1 MPNLWKFLSIF
12 LVFSNVNA
20 NNCTIEMPRDAP
32 QPTPI
37 ILTRDGLFRPT
48 SDVTTIREFD
58 SITLLCTGRN
68 NTVLA
73 LNKEI
78 VPLECR
84 NGKFLFM
91 GRPFALKDMKCKSVP
106 TSQLWQN
113 GTSCAAGN
121 GVFYE
126 VGVSSKTTWHPIFKI
141 CFNQRDQRTVYS
153 RNLINGYMQNVRAKR
168 NCRPSSFKREGM
180 SNNPDRLYQ
189 KENQRTRFEALFG
202 ANQNFISGVSF
213 LARGHIAPFADF
225 IFCYEQF
232 ATFYYANVAPEWQ
245 VVNAGNWVRVENAVR
260 KIASSK
266 QSDVLVFTGTL
277 GVLQLRNPLTSRDTS
292 IYLGVNQTI
301 AVPKWFYKVVMH
313 RSFAYDIVFI
323 TLNNPFARNAVRE
336 EFCNNICSRVCYQ
349 HKLDCSKFQDTNKG
363 YTFCCELKDFWAK
376 AIRVGRPYYEL
387 PDGWSYKN

>member
-20 NNCTIEMPRDAP
+20 NHCTIRIPEDVP
-32 QPTPI
+32 QPAPVIFTN
-37 ILTRDGLFRPT
+37 TGLFRPT
-48 SDVTTIREFD
+48 SAVTTIREYD
-58 SITLLCTGRN
+58 KITLLCTGRDN
-68 NTVLA
+68 KVLA
-73 LNKEI
+73 LNQEI
-78 VPLECR
+78 VILECR
-84 NGKFLFM
+84 NGKFRSM
-91 GRPFALKDMKCKSVP
+91 GRPFAFKDMKCKSVP

-113 GTSCAAGN
+113 GTICAEGA

-126 VGVSSKTTWHPIFKI
+126 VGVSLGRNWHPIFKI
-141 CFNQRDQRTVYS
+141 CFNQRDQRTIYS
-153 RNLINGYMQNVRAKR
+153 RNLINGFVVKNRVRQD
-168 NCRPSSFKREGM
+168 CRPSTFKSDGM
-180 SNNPDRLYQ
+180 NGNLNYLYT
-189 KENQRTRFEALFG
+189 KATQRTRFEALFG
-202 ANQNFISGVSF
+202 ANQNFINGVSF

-225 IFCYEQF
+225 IFCYEQY